1 MVFQQSVVFFGT
13 PEFAVTSLDALIKN
27 NIIVK
32 AVVTTPD
39 KPTGRGKKITASPIK
54 NYALLHNLKILQ
66 PENLSDEEFLESLQS
81 LNADLFIVV
90 AFRKLPTKV
99 WKMPPLGTFN
109 LHASILPDYRGAAPI
124 NWAII
129 NGEKETGVTTFFLN
143 ENIDEGKVIFLDKI
157 KIDNEETF
165 GELYDR
171 MKVIGSK
178 LLIKTV
184 EAIFL
189 NKAEAIDQK
198 HINYITSLNKA
209 PKILKPDCKVNWE
222 NKSNNIVNKIRGLSP
237 IPAAN
242 TLLVLENTSEYYIK
256 IFKAK
261 AEILE
266 HKNHIGKIITD
277 NKTFLKIATLDG
289 YVFLLE
295 IQVAG
300 KNKMPITQFLR
311 GYPINN
317 EWKAQ

>member
-1 MVFQQSVVFFGT
+1 MIFQQSVVFFGT
-13 PEFAVTSLDALIKN
+13 PEFAVTSLEALIKN

-54 NYALLHNLKILQ
+54 NYALSHNLKILQ
-66 PENLSDEEFLESLQS
+66 PENLSEEDFLENLQC

-99 WKMPPLGTFN
+99 WQMPPLGTFN
-109 LHASILPDYRGAAPI
+109 LHASLLPDYRGAAPI

-143 ENIDEGKVIFLDKI
+143 ENIDEGKIIFSKKI
-157 KIDNEETF
+157 LIGNDETF

-171 MKVIGSK
+171 MKEIGSE

-184 EAIFL
+184 IAIFL

-198 HINYITSLNKA
+198 HINYKTSLSKA
-209 PKILKPDCKVNWE
+209 PKILKPYCKINWKE
-222 NKSNNIVNKIRGLSP
+222 KSCDIINKIRGLSP
-237 IPAAN
+237 IPTAN

-261 AEILE
+261 TEILE
-266 HKNHIGKIITD
+266 HTNHIGNIITD

-295 IQVAG
+295 IQIAG
-300 KNKMPITQFLR
+300 KNKMPIAQFLR
-311 GYPINN
+311 GYPISN
-317 EWKAQ
+317 EWKAL